1 MAEYF
6 TEKQKEFVRKLKTD
20 QLKRLNILYGSVRSG
35 KTWITLVV
43 FAAWVSTMPLDKAYI
58 MCAKSLT
65 TLKRNC
71 LDLLQEIIG
80 EENFSYSLSNKQ
92 AWLFGRKIYL
102 EGANDSR
109 SEGKIRGMTL
119 QGAYVDEITLIE
131 QNFFTMLLSRLS
143 EPKAKL
149 FGSTNPD
156 SPSHWLK
163 KDYIDR
169 ANELD
174 MYVDKFIIDDNTFLD
189 PEYVKQIKQEYV
201 GVFYDRFI
209 LGKFVLAEGII
220 YPMYEKAIASPPQ
233 DIKPSDYCISIDY
246 GTMNAF
252 AALLW
257 AKYGSTWYAVNEYYY
272 SGRDKGI
279 TKTDEEYADAVD
291 ALAAPIM
298 EKREKI
304 VNEGKAEYF
313 QKIRTIVDPS
323 AASFITTLRKR
334 KRGMYSSQSWYNVIP
349 ADNDVV
355 DGIRDTATAMELGL
369 IKISPNL
376 NHLIDELRG
385 YVWDSAS
392 GEDRPL
398 KINDHACDA
407 LRYHVFTNKIVV
419 RGRKQDRKVA

>member
-174 MYVDKFIIDDNTFLD
+174 MNVDKFIIDDNTFLD

-220 YPMYEKAIASPPQ
+220 YPMYEKAIAPPPQ

-257 AKYGSTWYAVNEYYY
+257 AKYGSIWHAVNEYYY

-419 RGRKQDRKVA
+419 RGRKQGQNAA

>member
-1 MAEYF
+1 M
-6 TEKQKEFVRKLKTD
+6 RKLKTD

-131 QNFFTMLLSRLS
+131 QNFFIMLLSRLS

-220 YPMYEKAIASPPQ
+220 YPMYEKAIEEVPEDAPT
-233 DIKPSDYCISIDY
+233 DYRLSIDY

-252 AALLW
+252 SALLW
-257 AKYGSTWYAVNEYYY
+257 EKHGSTWYATKEYYY
-272 SGRDKGI
+272 SGRDSGV
-279 TKTDEEYADAVD
+279 TKTDEEYAEEVD
-291 ALAAPIM
+291 NLISDIM
-298 EKREKI
+298 TERENRVK
-304 VNEGKAEYF
+304 NGYSEYMGKM
-313 QKIRTIVDPS
+313 KTIIDPS
-323 AASFITTLRKR
+323 AASFIATLRKR
-334 KRGMYSSQSWYNVIP
+334 KKGAFASQSWYNVVH
-349 ADNDVV
+349 ADNDVL
-355 DGIRDTATAMELGL
+355 DGIRDTATAMNIGL
-369 IKISPNL
+369 IKICPTLKNT
-376 NHLIDELRG
+376 IQEFEG
-385 YVWDSAS
+385 YVWDSNCTD
-392 GEDRPL
+392 DRPI
-398 KINDHACDA
+398 KVNDHAMDSI
-407 LRYHVFTNKIVV
+407 RYFVFTEKLVPKS
-419 RGRKQDRKVA
+419 RKWAA